1 MRRGTKGSWPW
12 LAAGS
17 LVFFAGFVALRSQ
30 SSVLRAEREQD
41 AVRALAAEVGVRPSS
56 ALALRALS
64 LDLDAAAFAARLR
77 RFASLRV
84 ELGGEP
90 MEPLAA
96 VATLGSE
103 PVARAWAAEPG
114 GGAEAYARRRGEPEA
129 FPGVAFEQLQKL
141 FAMRPSGRVD

>member
-1 MRRGTKGSWPW
+1 MKGSWPW

-30 SSVLRAEREQD
+30 SSVLRAERDQD
-41 AVRALAAEVGVRPSS
+41 LVRSLSAEVGVRPSS

-64 LDLDAAAFAARLR
+64 LDLEAAAFAILLR
-77 RFASLRV
+77 RFASLRA
-84 ELGGEP
+84 EFGGER

-96 VATLGSE
+96 VAVLGRESA
-103 PVARAWAAEPG
+103 ARAWVAEAG
-114 GGAEAYARRRGEPEA
+114 GGAEAYARRRGDPDA
-129 FPGVAFEQLQKL
+129 VHGVAFEQLQKL